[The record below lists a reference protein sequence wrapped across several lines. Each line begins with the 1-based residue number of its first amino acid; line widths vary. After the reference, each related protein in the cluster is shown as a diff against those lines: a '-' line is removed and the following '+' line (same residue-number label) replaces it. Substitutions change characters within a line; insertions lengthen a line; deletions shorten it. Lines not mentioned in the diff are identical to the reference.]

1 VGGDLICGILFRVEA
16 YSGGGGDLL
25 KMIGEC
31 LFKGECQR
39 VVVVAAAVVV
49 VAAVAGQPTP
59 PSVKDGGALPEHTEY
74 DRLRICPFLV
84 VESGSS
90 PPHADT
96 EE

>member
-1 VGGDLICGILFRVEA
+1 MASAAGPKRGPTPLEVEVEVEKDA
-16 YSGGGGDLL
+16 AAV
-25 KMIGEC
+25 E
-31 LFKGECQR
+31 
-39 VVVVAAAVVV
+39 AAVVV

-74 DRLRICPFLV
+74 DCLRICPFLV